1 MWLQAREFKWGLSV
15 NECSDV
21 KCSDVTWYVL
31 SNLVLKWSEAI
42 SFWSEVKWVTVKFL
56 GTKVTWKLGWPY
68 TEGTCLYCDYFIW
81 CESCTVV
88 VITCFVIGGC
98 VYVWVFWQL
107 CWYYGNICTR
117 IYCVFV
123 LFRLCIFI
131 LIRY

>member
-56 GTKVTWKLGWPY
+56 GTKVTWTLGWPY

-81 CESCTVV
+81 CESCTVLAL
-88 VITCFVIGGC
+88 TCFVKCERVWACVCVCVWGGGGC
-98 VYVWVFWQL
+98 KVWM
-107 CWYYGNICTR
+107 
-117 IYCVFV
+117 CVCVGV
-123 LFRLCIFI
+123 LTVVLV
-131 LIRY
+131 LW